1 MCGLESRAFPDT
13 SFFKNC
19 GIVVMG
25 DDVVISVPKHFLKKY
40 NGQTIANEF
49 SKMNI
54 VVTDENKNRNM
65 IAKYQDINRFDFLSC
80 SYKLHPYRYLY
91 LAPTDISSIFDTA
104 LWMNRKDGPFL
115 DATLENVEQSLN
127 NSFGHGP
134 CVYEMYRGLLQFL
147 TKSTFRT
154 WFELDSIFYGGNG
167 LPEDSIMGTNIGII
181 TGTAPK
187 VLERYGVQG
196 GRLKRVKRENEEIQ
210 YWNEQFFKESFIR
223 YERNNNKGLSV

>member
-1 MCGLESRAFPDT
+1 
-13 SFFKNC
+13 
-19 GIVVMG
+19 
-25 DDVVISVPKHFLKKY
+25 
-40 NGQTIANEF
+40 
-49 SKMNI
+49 
-54 VVTDENKNRNM
+54 
-65 IAKYQDINRFDFLSC
+65 
-80 SYKLHPYRYLY
+80 
-91 LAPTDISSIFDTA
+91 
-104 LWMNRKDGPFL
+104 MNRKDGPFL

-210 YWNEQFFKESFIR
+210 YWNEQFLKKALLDTKGIITKDYQCNCR
-223 YERNNNKGLSV
+223 YECEKELDKRISQVEANTGVPREFFLPFLNQKEGTRILGRAVSRVE